1 MRYTGGN
8 EMQSEVIEQYEG
20 RGREEESDGID
31 QWAIDLR

>member
-20 RGREEESDGID
+20 QGREEESDALISG
-31 QWAIDLR
+31 L